1 MSRTDRTIGIVLGLI
16 VGVVAV
22 ILFVFTGGSESLDA
36 PSLDS
41 TRPAEPVGIE
51 RQAEPDRGPGSGS
64 PGSLA
69 GEGGP

>member
-22 ILFVFTGGSESLDA
+22 ILFVFAGGSDSLDA

-51 RQAEPDRGPGSGS
+51 RQAEPDGGPGPGLPGSG
-64 PGSLA
+64 A
-69 GEGGP
+69 QEGGP

>member
-22 ILFVFTGGSESLDA
+22 ILFVFAGGSDSLDA

-41 TRPAEPVGIE
+41 KRPAEPGGIE
-51 RQAEPDRGPGSGS
+51 RQAEPDGGPGPGP
-64 PGSLA
+64 PGSRA
-69 GEGGP
+69 KEGGP